1 MAQIQRAMRDISD
14 TTAQS
19 LASTRQTEQAA
30 RDLDAVGARLAELL
44 RGATA

>member
-14 TTAQS
+14 TTSQS

-30 RDLDAVGARLAELL
+30 RDLDALGIRLAALL
-44 RGATA
+44 RGAAI